1 MDYFEYK
8 GKSYP
13 FRTVY
18 FQNEDTSYIVSSE
31 ELNSVLLPDGSSYD
45 SEEAR
50 YIDEKIFFFVSENI
64 LDKSDETIEKYV
76 SEAL

>member
-13 FRTVY
+13 FRCAY
-18 FQNEDTSYIVSSE
+18 FQNEDANYIVSCE
-31 ELNSVLLPDGSSYD
+31 KLNSVLLPDGSNYD
-45 SEEAR
+45 SEEAK
-50 YIDEKIFFFVSENI
+50 YIDEKIFFFVPENI